1 MFETQRFKEQ
11 LAEAVSMEVANNNLE
26 RYENAIIDYL
36 QRLASGNESDLM
48 ERELRKAPGTQRGVR
63 DAVNSARE
71 LTKDASRYALAD
83 KRTTLRV
90 VDIDAAYK
98 ARFCQFWPFCKQ

>member
-11 LAEAVSMEVANNNLE
+11 LVEAVSMEVANNKLE
-26 RYENAIIDYL
+26 RYEPAIIDYL

-63 DAVNSARE
+63 DALNSARE
-71 LTKDASRYALAD
+71 LTKEASRYAAAD
-83 KRTTLRV
+83 KRMVLRLP
-90 VDIDAAYK
+90 DIEAAYK